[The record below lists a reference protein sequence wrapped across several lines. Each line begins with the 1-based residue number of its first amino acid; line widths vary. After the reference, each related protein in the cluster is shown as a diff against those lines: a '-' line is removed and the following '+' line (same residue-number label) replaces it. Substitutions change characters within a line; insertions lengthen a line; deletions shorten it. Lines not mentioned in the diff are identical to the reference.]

1 MKKYI
6 KKQSPI
12 LAERWFGFE
21 SEGFVHIDI
30 KRHKK
35 FQDDNALCEHCGIVM
50 RKHGWIE
57 TRESGYIVCP
67 GDWIIKGNKGEFYP
81 VKSSVFK
88 SLYDEVES

>member
-21 SEGFVHIDI
+21 SESSVRADI

-35 FQDDNALCEHCGIVM
+35 LKTNDALCEHCGIVM
-50 RKHGWIE
+50 RKHGWV
-57 TRESGYIVCP
+57 ESGESEYIICP
-67 GDWIIKGNKGEFYP
+67 GDWMIKGNKGEFYP
-81 VKSSVFK
+81 VKPSVFK
-88 SLYDEVES
+88 SLYDEVKD